1 MNLRLLLFLWCFW
14 GGWCT
19 SEICGQAAVYKAIQ
33 QLNTLS
39 KDTLDSNPAQA
50 LKYAQS
56 ALQSAQNHRHG
67 EGEMLAHINLG
78 NYYQKVGPYDKALY
92 HFEQA
97 LYIAE
102 AGKDSTHI
110 VNMWFKIGTNYH
122 NDGNMAEAVR
132 AFAKAF
138 EYHIDD
144 TVNLQKR
151 TKIVKEL
158 ASQLYNLEEYEKA
171 LQYFKMVLKIQE
183 KSKDSK
189 EWGLAYNNVGTT
201 YRMLRRHDEAL
212 SYLEQGEKI
221 ALRFNESQVLAVI
234 SLSKAE
240 VLSDT
245 EKYKEAQEQFQKSLQ
260 IAQNQKYTDLTCAI
274 HYEQARMYFKKKDY
288 IASLKYGQK
297 SLKTAQELN
306 WLLGR
311 VQAQKILADAYEAA
325 GNAPKGLKAYKKYT
339 VLRDSLKNEDAERI
353 VRELWVRYETKARID
368 ENVLLKEQS
377 EKNQK
382 LLKETARLNYI
393 LLIAIALVI
402 VLVVMLYYSNASVQK
417 NNQRLE
423 TRKNELEK
431 SKTELESAYI
441 NVELLSE
448 IGRTVM
454 AELSIERITDKLY
467 QRVNLLMDA
476 SVFGLALY
484 RAEEH
489 RLYFE
494 GVKENGETLPPFHQD
509 LKERHRH
516 FAVWCFNHN
525 KEVIIND
532 LKNDYAKYDVKV
544 ISLTSEDV
552 PSEHISEADD
562 APQSLIYLPLLNK
575 NKPIGVITVQSFRQN
590 AYSDYQVNILKNLAN
605 YVSIALLNAMAYDK
619 ITNQKNKI
627 DGQKT
632 QLQWQKSVV
641 DAQNHILGKQKSE
654 LDERNLELEIQ
665 QKELQKTLNN
675 LQNAQSQLIQSEKL
689 SSLGQLTAGIAHEI
703 NNSINFVYAGID
715 ILQEHLKELMQVVE
729 EYDNVTPE
737 NYDQKLQ
744 QIENLKIE
752 LMYEETKNEIF
763 GLVDDIWYGAERTTE
778 IVKGLRTFSRLDEK
792 ELKRTNLHH
801 NIEATLII
809 LRNQYKNHIQ
819 LVKNFDPYFPEVE
832 CFSGKINQVFMN
844 VINNAI
850 QAIEKKGKIEIST
863 RVIKD
868 FELIGDDVERTPL
881 HPPFAEISIQDSGSG
896 IPEKVKNRIFDPF
909 FTTKAVG
916 KGTGLGL
923 HISREIIQKHRG
935 KIIVESKEHEG
946 TTFRIYLPLRQLRKK
961 NPK

>member
-14 GGWCT
+14 GGWWT

-39 KDTLDSNPAQA
+39 KDTLESNPAQA
-50 LKYAQS
+50 FKYAQS

-78 NYYQKVGPYDKALY
+78 NYYQKVGPYDKALH

-110 VNMWFKIGTNYH
+110 VDMWFKIGTNYH

-144 TVNLQKR
+144 TANLQKR

-158 ASQLYNLEEYEKA
+158 ASQLYNLEEYKEA
-171 LQYFKMVLKIQE
+171 LQYFKMVLQIQE
-183 KSKDSK
+183 KNKDSK

-201 YRMLRRHDEAL
+201 YRMLHHYDEAM
-212 SYLEQGEKI
+212 SYLEEGEEI
-221 ALRFNESQVLAVI
+221 ALKFNEPQVLAVI

-240 VLSDT
+240 ILSDT

-260 IAQNQKYTDLTCAI
+260 IAQNHKYTDLTCAI
-274 HYEQARMYFKKKDY
+274 HYEQAKMYFKKQDY
-288 IASLKYGQK
+288 IASLKYGQQ
-297 SLKTAQELN
+297 SLKTAQKLN

-339 VLRDSLKNEDAERI
+339 ALRDSLKNEDAERI

-368 ENVLLKEQS
+368 ENELLREQG
-377 EKNQK
+377 EKNKK

-552 PSEHISEADD
+552 PSEHISKADD

-627 DGQKT
+627 DGLAKIGRGCSKSYFRKT
-632 QLQWQKSVV
+632 K
-641 DAQNHILGKQKSE
+641 I
-654 LDERNLELEIQ
+654 
-665 QKELQKTLNN
+665 
-675 LQNAQSQLIQSEKL
+675 
-689 SSLGQLTAGIAHEI
+689 GI
-703 NNSINFVYAGID
+703 
-715 ILQEHLKELMQVVE
+715 
-729 EYDNVTPE
+729 
-737 NYDQKLQ
+737 
-744 QIENLKIE
+744 
-752 LMYEETKNEIF
+752 
-763 GLVDDIWYGAERTTE
+763 R
-778 IVKGLRTFSRLDEK
+778 
-792 ELKRTNLHH
+792 
-801 NIEATLII
+801 
-809 LRNQYKNHIQ
+809 
-819 LVKNFDPYFPEVE
+819 
-832 CFSGKINQVFMN
+832 
-844 VINNAI
+844 
-850 QAIEKKGKIEIST
+850 
-863 RVIKD
+863 
-868 FELIGDDVERTPL
+868 
-881 HPPFAEISIQDSGSG
+881 
-896 IPEKVKNRIFDPF
+896 
-909 FTTKAVG
+909 
-916 KGTGLGL
+916 
-923 HISREIIQKHRG
+923 
-935 KIIVESKEHEG
+935 
-946 TTFRIYLPLRQLRKK
+946 
-961 NPK
+961 